1 MKYPNLVDI
10 KTCTGCL
17 ACVDAC
23 AKQAISLKVGEDGH
37 FYVMTDETKCI
48 GCLRCESICTNIHQR
63 KYGDNNKVSAPFA
76 IYNEEKDFYEKATSG
91 GIFPALASYFIFHG
105 GVVYGAA
112 YTDGI
117 HVAHRRISKIDEIE
131 ALQGSKYEQSNMLG
145 IYKSIAEDLK
155 KDLKVLFVGTGCQV
169 AGILSYFNN
178 HRKKSLIYTA
188 DLVCGG
194 VPSSL
199 LIESFAKNTPQF
211 AAVNSY
217 REKGKYVFSYF
228 TQERAKVTC
237 PKALPLDGFK
247 SCLTNRYSCY
257 DCKFTGLHR
266 MSDWTIGDYWGDN
279 FALARSLCLCHS
291 ERGLSIIKKLPN
303 INIQNIGWQFIYF
316 NPRIVNGKAP
326 FANRIERMYIGR
338 AFKIFPYSIITK
350 IYGSDIRK
358 TDILWFI
365 YKIYKYIR
373 FKLYFIQ
380 SKNIAKKFIKA

>member
-1 MKYPNLVDI
+1 MKYPKLADI
-10 KTCTGCL
+10 KTCTACL

-63 KYGDNNKVSAPFA
+63 RYGDNNKVSAPFA
-76 IYNEEKDFYEKATSG
+76 IYNKEKNFYEKATSG
-91 GIFPALASYFIFHG
+91 GIFPALASYFIFHC

-217 REKGKYVFSYF
+217 IINNTNCQQMDQIQSNLRLSGTESTELVNVKIKAPSSNSYQTIQNGISIQPNKNHYVYYRVYSFPAYESCIGEEPLEMTLLVERQNGCPDVTATYYYGYSSLRGDWVF
-228 TQERAKVTC
+228 T
-237 PKALPLDGFK
+237 
-247 SCLTNRYSCY
+247 TNR
-257 DCKFTGLHR
+257 
-266 MSDWTIGDYWGDN
+266 
-279 FALARSLCLCHS
+279 SLL
-291 ERGLSIIKKLPN
+291 
-303 INIQNIGWQFIYF
+303 
-316 NPRIVNGKAP
+316 
-326 FANRIERMYIGR
+326 
-338 AFKIFPYSIITK
+338 
-350 IYGSDIRK
+350 D
-358 TDILWFI
+358 
-365 YKIYKYIR
+365 
-373 FKLYFIQ
+373 
-380 SKNIAKKFIKA
+380 

>member
-1 MKYPNLVDI
+1 MKYPKLADI
-10 KTCTGCL
+10 KTCTGCV
-17 ACVDAC
+17 ACVDTC

-37 FYVMTDETKCI
+37 FYVVTDETKCI
-48 GCLRCESICTNIHQR
+48 GCLRCESICTNIHR
-63 KYGDNNKVSAPFA
+63 IRYGDNNKVSAPFA
-76 IYNEEKDFYEKATSG
+76 IYNKEKAFYEKATSG
-91 GIFPALASYFIFHG
+91 GIFPALASYFIFQG

-145 IYKSIAEDLK
+145 IYKSIVEDLK

-169 AGILSYFNN
+169 AGVLSYFNN
-178 HRKKSLIYTA
+178 HRKKSLIYTT

-199 LIESFAKNTPQF
+199 LIETFAKNTPHF
-211 AAVNSY
+211 SSIDSY
-217 REKGKYVFSYF
+217 RKKDKYVFSYF
-228 TQERAKVTC
+228 TQEGAKVVC
-237 PKALPLDGFK
+237 HKALPLDGFK

-266 MSDWTIGDYWGDN
+266 MSDLTIGDYWGDN
-279 FALARSLCLCHS
+279 FGLARSLCLCHS
-291 ERGLSIIKKLPN
+291 DRGLSIVKSLSN
-303 INIQNIGWQFIYF
+303 INIQNIGWNFIYF

-326 FANRIERMYIGR
+326 FANRIERKYIGR
-338 AFKIFPYSIITK
+338 VFKILPYSMIIK
-350 IYGSDIRK
+350 IYGSNIKK

-365 YKIYKYIR
+365 YKVYKYIR

-380 SKNIAKKFIKA
+380 SKNIAKKFINT